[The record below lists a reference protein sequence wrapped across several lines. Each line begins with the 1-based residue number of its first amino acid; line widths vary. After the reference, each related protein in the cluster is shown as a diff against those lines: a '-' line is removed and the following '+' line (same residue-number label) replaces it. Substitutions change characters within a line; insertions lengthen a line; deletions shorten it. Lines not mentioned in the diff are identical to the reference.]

1 MPASTPAKRRRKAP
15 SKKSKKSPAQ
25 PQLLLRT
32 SERSTFKRCTWQWVR
47 TYGDHLK
54 PIQEHPALKFGTLI
68 HAALEVRYPPG
79 IKRGPKPAETFEK
92 LFAAER
98 KDAET
103 EWKMKVDD
111 DWDDALAVGI
121 DMLELYI
128 EKYGRDEDW
137 KVIQSEMTFKV
148 PVYIDQSMRIENG
161 GTISDDLLRLAGVT
175 KRQAEGKDP
184 LFWYVGTMDGVW
196 ENRMDGGVRIQDY
209 KTTGKDP
216 EKEARGKSSLDEQ
229 GTAYWTWGVDHLIN
243 KKLLKERQLRELDG
257 MLYTFL
263 RKAKRDGRE
272 QNAQGLYL
280 NQDGSISKKQPP
292 PMFHRE
298 LVYRSEVERTKARE
312 RAVIEVLLMM
322 AHRRG
327 VLPIYKTPETG
338 QMGHCGFCPVRDLC
352 ELHESGDDWGL
363 LLRSTMREWDPYDAH
378 EIEEEGKAR

>member
-1 MPASTPAKRRRKAP
+1 MPASTLKRRSKKP
-15 SKKSKKSPAQ
+15 SKSKARKQTAQ

-32 SERSTFKRCTWQWVR
+32 SERSTFKRCLWQWER
-47 TYGDHLK
+47 TYGDKLK
-54 PIQEHPALKFGTLI
+54 PIQEHPALKFGTLV

-98 KDAET
+98 KDAEHT
-103 EWKMKVDD
+103 WKMKVDG
-111 DWDDALAVGI
+111 DWDDALEVGI
-121 DMLELYI
+121 DMLEMYI
-128 EKYGRDEDW
+128 EKYGRDEEW

-148 PVYIDQSMRIENG
+148 PVYINREAMP
-161 GTISDDLLRLAGVT
+161 TITDDLLRLAGVT
-175 KRQAEGKDP
+175 KAQAEGKKP

-196 ENRMDGGVRIQDY
+196 ESRMDGGVLVQDY

-229 GTAYWTWGVDHLIN
+229 GTAYWTWGVDFLIL
-243 KKLLKERQLRELDG
+243 KKLLKPRQVKELAG

-263 RKAKRDGRE
+263 RKGKRDTRDC
-272 QNAQGLYL
+272 NAQGLCL

-298 LVYRSEVERTKARE
+298 LVYRSEVERDKARE

-322 AHRRG
+322 AHRQG
-327 VLPIYKTPETG
+327 ALPIFKTPETG
-338 QMGHCGFCPVRDLC
+338 QMGHCGFCSVRDLC

-363 LLRSTMREWDPYDAH
+363 MQRSTMAEWDPYDAH

>member
-1 MPASTPAKRRRKAP
+1 MPASTPAKRRKA
-15 SKKSKKSPAQ
+15 STKKSKKSPAQ

-32 SERSTFKRCTWQWVR
+32 SERSTFKRCLWQWER
-47 TYGDHLK
+47 TYGEHLK
-54 PIQEHPALKFGTLI
+54 PVQEHPALKFGTLI

-98 KDAET
+98 KDT
-103 EWKMKVDD
+103 ESTWKMKVDD
-111 DWDDALAVGI
+111 EWDDALEIGI
-121 DMLELYI
+121 HMMEAYI

-137 KVIQSEMTFKV
+137 KVLASEMTFKV
-148 PVYIDQSMRIENG
+148 PVYINRDLMP
-161 GTISDDLLRLAGVT
+161 TITDDLLRLAGVT
-175 KRQAEGKDP
+175 KAQAEGKKP

-196 ENRMDGGVRIQDY
+196 ENRMDAGVRVQDY

-216 EKEARGKSSLDEQ
+216 SKEAIGKHALDEQ
-229 GTAYWTWGVDHLIN
+229 GTAYWTWGVDFMIM

-263 RKAKRDGRE
+263 RKGKRDGRE

-280 NQDGSISKKQPP
+280 NQDGTVSKKQPP

-298 LVYRSEVERTKARE
+298 LVYRTEVEREKARE

-327 VLPIYKTPETG
+327 VLPIFKTPETG

-363 LLRSTMREWDPYDAH
+363 MQRSTMREWDPYDAH

>member
-1 MPASTPAKRRRKAP
+1 VPASTPAKRRKA
-15 SKKSKKSPAQ
+15 SVKKSKKSPAQ

-32 SERSTFKRCTWQWVR
+32 SERSTFKRCLWQWER
-47 TYGDHLK
+47 TYGDKLK
-54 PIQEHPALKFGTLI
+54 PIQEHPALKFGTLV

-98 KDAET
+98 KDAEHT
-103 EWKMKVDD
+103 WKMKVDD
-111 DWDDALAVGI
+111 DWDDALGVGI

-148 PVYIDQSMRIENG
+148 PVYIRRESMPLI
-161 GTISDDLLRLAGVT
+161 TDDLLRLAGVT
-175 KRQAEGKDP
+175 KAQAEGKKP

-196 ENRMDGGVRIQDY
+196 ENRMDGGVRVQDY

-216 EKEARGKSSLDEQ
+216 TKEAAGKSSLDEQ
-229 GTAYWTWGVDHLIN
+229 GTAYWTWGVDFLIM
-243 KKLLKERQLRELDG
+243 KKLLKPRQLQELDG

-263 RKAKRDGRE
+263 RKGKRDPRD

-280 NQDGSISKKQPP
+280 NQDGTVSKKQPP

-298 LVYRSEVERTKARE
+298 LVYRSEVERDKARE

-327 VLPIYKTPETG
+327 VLPIFKTPETG

-352 ELHESGDDWGL
+352 ELHESGDDWRL
-363 LLRSTMREWDPYDAH
+363 MQRSSMAAWDPYDAH
-378 EIEEEGKAR
+378 EIEEEGKAK